1 MVHAEDEELAAELA
15 AERHRLTHRPPD
27 DEGIPAFAYLE
38 VRPGV
43 AVGDYARH
51 LRSVLDPTLA
61 IAATADFDAAEL
73 PTGDIPDWFARV
85 SGQPSQETAEFAAAG
100 RASYADHPG
109 TDGPWELRDWLS
121 RFEPE
126 YGMRG
131 WAWWDLT
138 APAPDRLRIWVDCGT
153 EPWFAHLDLLWLAYT
168 AGAVSV
174 APPEVVESDIWAAEP
189 PVG

>member
-1 MVHAEDEELAAELA
+1 MDDAVDELV
-15 AERHRLTHRPPD
+15 AERRRLTHRPPD

-38 VRPGV
+38 VRPG
-43 AVGDYARH
+43 AAAEDYVHR
-51 LRSVLDPTLA
+51 LRAVLDPTLA

-73 PTGDIPDWFARV
+73 PTGGIPDWFARV
-85 SGQPSQETAEFAAAG
+85 SGQEPPAAPEFAAAG
-100 RASYADHPG
+100 RERYAAHPG

-131 WAWWDLT
+131 WAWWDIT

-168 AGAVSV
+168 AGAARVT
-174 APPEVVESDIWAAEP
+174 PPEVVESVIWSTEP
-189 PVG
+189 PAG